1 MALRKGEKRMTYEEA
16 KQKLMPVGQEHLLQY
31 FEELGEEEKK
41 SLLKQIEDLD
51 LSLLNLIEGG
61 VKEIPKGKLEPLGAV
76 TLEEI
81 AAKREHYEEIGLQ
94 AIYDCKVGAVLLA
107 GGQGTRLGLD
117 KPKGM
122 LNVGVTKELYL
133 FEQLIHNLMQ
143 VKEKAN
149 AWIPLFIMT
158 SEKNNDDTTQF
169 FKEHDYFGY
178 NKDYVFFFVQ
188 EMAPSVSYDGKIY
201 MEGKAKLSTSPN
213 GNGGWF
219 SSLAKAGLLDKIDEL
234 GVEWLNVFSVDNVLQ
249 KMADPVFV
257 GATIEAGCVCGS
269 KVVAK
274 ADPNEK
280 VGVLCLED
288 GKPSIVEYYEM
299 TDEMIHSKDEN
310 GRLLYNYGVILNYL
324 FHEPERFD
332 LIAFKQRE
340 GDNSY
345 YNVKRVIGLPGE
357 TVTIKDGHVFID
369 GAALSDLPFDENIL
383 TEGLALEGVTLE
395 KGEYFVLGD
404 NVNNSEDSRF
414 ANMGNILKNEI
425 LGKVTYRWLPK
436 QNRGRL

>member
-1 MALRKGEKRMTYEEA
+1 MK
-16 KQKLMPVGQEHLLQY
+16 
-31 FEELGEEEKK
+31 
-41 SLLKQIEDLD
+41 
-51 LSLLNLIEGG
+51 
-61 VKEIPKGKLEPLGAV
+61 
-76 TLEEI
+76 EEI
-81 AAKREHYEEIGLQ
+81 AKKIQETNQKYLGKLVNQEIPQKLEKQLKDMDWSYLDLIHRKKHERGTFEPLKATEISEIKQRETEFRKAGLD
-94 AIYDCKVGAVLLA
+94 AIRAGKVGAILLA
-107 GGQGTRLGLD
+107 GGQGTRLGFD
-117 KPKGM
+117 KAKGM
-122 LNVGVTKELYL
+122 FNIGVNRTLYI
-133 FEQLIHNLMQ
+133 FEQLIANLMD
-143 VKEKAN
+143 VTNEAGT
-149 AWIPLFIMT
+149 WIPLYIMT
-158 SEKNNDDTTQF
+158 SDKNDEQTRAF
-169 FKEHDYFGY
+169 FGEHNYFGY

-324 FHEPERFD
+324 F
-332 LIAFKQRE
+332 
-340 GDNSY
+340 
-345 YNVKRVIGLPGE
+345 NVKTLTKIMNEYMPTHVVEKKIPYMAEDGQMMKPEEPNGYKFELLVLDMIRMMDNCLSFEVEREREFAP
-357 TVTIKDGHVFID
+357 IKNRTGVDSLD
-369 GAALSDLPFDENIL
+369 TARDLM
-383 TEGLALEGVTLE
+383 
-395 KGEYFVLGD
+395 K
-404 NVNNSEDSRF
+404 
-414 ANMGNILKNEI
+414 KNKIEF
-425 LGKVTYRWLPK
+425 
-436 QNRGRL
+436 